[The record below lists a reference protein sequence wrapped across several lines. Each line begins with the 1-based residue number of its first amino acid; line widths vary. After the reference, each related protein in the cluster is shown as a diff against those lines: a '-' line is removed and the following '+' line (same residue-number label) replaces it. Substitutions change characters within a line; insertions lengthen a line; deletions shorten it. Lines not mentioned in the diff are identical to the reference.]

1 MTRTPPKHA
10 AVPREGAFLPRE
22 GAFLPPAAPAPRRD
36 EVEPSSPAVVELGLG
51 FTFGLSVLLF
61 GLAVAPLRAL
71 PRSVRAVAYDRRE
84 PLLYIAVVIYVTT
97 GLSLAIALVMS

>member
-10 AVPREGAFLPRE
+10 AVPREGAFLP
-22 GAFLPPAAPAPRRD
+22 PAAPRHD